1 MTPSALVVGML
12 VVIGQTLLLFWLSRR
27 LLLGYVLRTLA
38 SRSSSARGRRL
49 VSLLRLPGNLLH
61 EISHAAAYLISGYRI
76 QRLATCWSD
85 PEGRG
90 YVETG
95 RPWSPL
101 HWAPL
106 AAALSCAAPIVVGA
120 LAIHALGSA
129 LGVPLPAMDV
139 TSEGVRPVAAR
150 TLTDV
155 WFLVSHLDW
164 AAWQTY
170 VFWLLAFSIGAELAP
185 SGADL
190 RQGFVMLCVLVLLSA
205 VGILAVPEM
214 ELRPERAEAVLDG
227 AQWLLSALSTAL
239 FAGLIGCGL
248 AGLVAGAFTWVLRR
262 SARPTQ
268 ARGKSRPPSPKSP
281 RRSDRRAGASYRRSR
296 RGPPR

>member
-1 MTPSALVVGML
+1 MAPSALVVGMA
-12 VVIGQTLLLFWLSRR
+12 VVIAQTMLLFWLSRR

-38 SRSSSARGRRL
+38 SRSSGARGRRL

-61 EISHAAAYLISGYRI
+61 EVSHAAAYLISGYRI
-76 QRLATCWSD
+76 HRLATCWSD

-106 AAALSCAAPIVVGA
+106 SAALSCAAPIVVGA

-139 TSEGVRPVAAR
+139 TSEGVRPVATR

-155 WFLVSHLDW
+155 WFLVTHVNW
-164 AAWQTY
+164 PAWQTY

-190 RQGFVMLCVLVLLSA
+190 RQGFAMLCVLVLLFA
-205 VGILAVPEM
+205 LGVLAVPQM
-214 ELRPERAEAVLDG
+214 ELRPERADALLAGV
-227 AQWLLSALSTAL
+227 QWLLSTLSTAL

-248 AGLVAGAFTWVLRR
+248 AGLVAGVFAWALRR
-262 SARPTQ
+262 SARPT
-268 ARGKSRPPSPKSP
+268 RGRGRSRPPSPKSR
-281 RRSDRRAGASYRRSR
+281 RRSGRRARASYRRSR
-296 RGPPR
+296 SGPPQ